1 MQMESNK
8 KDGRAPFS
16 ALISSVNM
24 GMDIIYCTFHVYLVY
39 LSIPV
44 GTVSQGLYIS
54 TLGSTIS
61 APITNPTL
69 MSDGTEHYPYA
80 MQKSKSEHKCVY
92 GQTIGLS
99 LRSSLPPPRA
109 FTSSTNPKQV
119 TNIDPYGRIPSFSTT
134 TSSSKL
140 LCKAGPSV
148 SALTLSLCHCAS
160 PPIHHYLLMDR

>member
-8 KDGRAPFS
+8 EDGRAPFS
-16 ALISSVNM
+16 ALILSVNI
-24 GMDIIYCTFHVYLVY
+24 GMDIIYCTFRVYPVY

-44 GTVSQGLYIS
+44 GTVSQGLHTS
-54 TLGSTIS
+54 TSGSTIS

-69 MSDGTEHYPYA
+69 MSDGTERYPYA
-80 MQKSKSEHKCVY
+80 MQKSKSEHERVY

-119 TNIDPYGRIPSFSTT
+119 TNIDPYSRIPSFSTT

-148 SALTLSLCHCAS
+148 LALTSSLHLSSYS
-160 PPIHHYLLMDR
+160 PLLTLHL